1 MKSRKSFAAI
11 PTINLR
17 TLNVAAMMGL
27 AYSDSATTRPR
38 VATAR
43 YDDFF
48 AHLGCG
54 MLPPAIAPIREV
66 SAWTDKERQ
75 MNSIPNPKQTNP
87 HDVAVAAP
95 KEAYE
100 QFGRADEEIA
110 RVDEQVS
117 KLEQDAAPHPSDPQQ
132 AYEQFGR
139 ADEQL
144 ARVDEQVSKLEQD
157 AAPHPSDPQQ
167 AYEQFGRA

>member
-1 MKSRKSFAAI
+1 MQASHEPWPANVMRMVVDGSREGSVGFSARPQKSAPPAKPRPAARLPRFFMKSRKSFAAI

-54 MLPPAIAPIREV
+54 MLPPAIAPIERFRLGRTR
-66 SAWTDKERQ
+66 SAK
-75 MNSIPNPKQTNP
+75 
-87 HDVAVAAP
+87 
-95 KEAYE
+95 
-100 QFGRADEEIA
+100 
-110 RVDEQVS
+110 
-117 KLEQDAAPHPSDPQQ
+117 
-132 AYEQFGR
+132 
-139 ADEQL
+139 
-144 ARVDEQVSKLEQD
+144 
-157 AAPHPSDPQQ
+157 
-167 AYEQFGRA
+167 

>member
-17 TLNVAAMMGL
+17 TLNVATMMGL

-54 MLPPAIAPIREV
+54 MLPPAIAPIRGFGLDGQG
-66 SAWTDKERQ
+66 A
-75 MNSIPNPKQTNP
+75 PNEFHPEPETN
-87 HDVAVAAP
+87 
-95 KEAYE
+95 
-100 QFGRADEEIA
+100 
-110 RVDEQVS
+110 
-117 KLEQDAAPHPSDPQQ
+117 
-132 AYEQFGR
+132 
-139 ADEQL
+139 
-144 ARVDEQVSKLEQD
+144 
-157 AAPHPSDPQQ
+157 
-167 AYEQFGRA
+167 

>member
-1 MKSRKSFAAI
+1 MQASHERWPANVMRMVVDGSREGSVGFSARPQKSAPPAKPRPAARLPRFFMKSRKSFAAI

-54 MLPPAIAPIREV
+54 MLPPAIAPIERFRLGRTR
-66 SAWTDKERQ
+66 SAK
-75 MNSIPNPKQTNP
+75 
-87 HDVAVAAP
+87 
-95 KEAYE
+95 
-100 QFGRADEEIA
+100 
-110 RVDEQVS
+110 
-117 KLEQDAAPHPSDPQQ
+117 
-132 AYEQFGR
+132 
-139 ADEQL
+139 
-144 ARVDEQVSKLEQD
+144 
-157 AAPHPSDPQQ
+157 
-167 AYEQFGRA
+167 